1 MEINEYLKDQKQIFW
16 DLLAATV
23 LELDRYPDIL
33 KGDFVFG
40 ANDTVLSFRNCGKG
54 FLPGVI
60 VKAIL
65 PDVEGE
71 KADGHMSDLYPM
83 EALLTADVFELHS
96 FHDGKTT
103 ALKCEKGELTELRVY
118 PDWST
123 PQGLLIHLEWSQ
135 GLPEAQ
141 LLKKKDVAS
150 AMRRVF
156 SGKAPLPKMRWKPT
170 VWFNGERVMY

>member
-60 VKAIL
+60 AKAIL

-71 KADGHMSDLYPM
+71 KPDGHMSDLYPIVHSVRFV
-83 EALLTADVFELHS
+83 TAQWT
-96 FHDGKTT
+96 GT
-103 ALKCEKGELTELRVY
+103 C
-118 PDWST
+118 
-123 PQGLLIHLEWSQ
+123 
-135 GLPEAQ
+135 
-141 LLKKKDVAS
+141 
-150 AMRRVF
+150 
-156 SGKAPLPKMRWKPT
+156 
-170 VWFNGERVMY
+170 